1 MFVTVLKCYLHLM
14 IAIYDI
20 YYGRLKT
27 DLQQDLQQALRQAL
41 RQAYG
46 NSFRIIGNLYENSLL
61 SLTFLFKACCVNLLT
76 ICKRTI

>member
-27 DLQQDLQQALRQAL
+27 DLQQALRQAL

>member
-20 YYGRLKT
+20 YYGRLT
-27 DLQQDLQQALRQAL
+27 AGL

>member
-20 YYGRLKT
+20 YYGRLT
-27 DLQQDLQQALRQAL
+27 ARLTAGL

>member
-20 YYGRLKT
+20 YYGRLT
-27 DLQQDLQQALRQAL
+27 AGLQQDLQQAL

-46 NSFRIIGNLYENSLL
+46 NSFRII
-61 SLTFLFKACCVNLLT
+61 
-76 ICKRTI
+76 

>member
-20 YYGRLKT
+20 YYGRLKAVSRLT
-27 DLQQDLQQALRQAL
+27 YGMLTADLQ
-41 RQAYG
+41 QAYG
-46 NSFRIIGNLYENSLL
+46 NSFRIIGNLYENFLL

>member
-27 DLQQDLQQALRQAL
+27 DLQQDLQQAL

>member
-27 DLQQDLQQALRQAL
+27 DLQQDLQQALRQA
-41 RQAYG
+41 YG
-46 NSFRIIGNLYENSLL
+46 NSFRIIGNLYENFLL

>member
-27 DLQQDLQQALRQAL
+27 DLQQDLQQAYGRLTAIVLGLLEIYTKIPYSASPFCLRHA
-41 RQAYG
+41 A
-46 NSFRIIGNLYENSLL
+46 
-61 SLTFLFKACCVNLLT
+61 
-76 ICKRTI
+76 